1 VKTTI
6 DLPDDLVTEIK
17 IEAARQH
24 RKLNDLVPELLR
36 DGLQVQRLPSMAKVQ
51 DGRGWLDAW
60 LELGR
65 AATAELPDHPTA
77 SELLAADRNRLE
89 RAR

>member
-1 VKTTI
+1 MKTTI

-24 RKLNDLVPELLR
+24 RKLKDLVPELLR
-36 DGLQVQRLPSMAKVQ
+36 DGLQAQRLPSMARVQ
-51 DGRGWLDAW
+51 DGKTWLDAW

-65 AATAELPDHPTA
+65 AATAGLPAHPTA
-77 SELLAADRNRLE
+77 TEVLAADRNRLE

>member
-1 VKTTI
+1 MKTTI

-36 DGLQVQRLPSMAKVQ
+36 DGLHAQRLPSQGRAA
-51 DGRGWLDAW
+51 DGRTWLDAW
-60 LELGR
+60 IELGR
-65 AATAELPDHPTA
+65 TATTGLPAHPTA
-77 SELLAADRNRLE
+77 TEVLAADRDRLE
-89 RAR
+89 RAP